1 MKIWRQFPSASDLVN
16 LSRTRTQTEKA
27 SSSPVDYR
35 RIVVKKPWGYEYLFC
50 QTSAAA
56 CWLLSIDQGQK
67 TSIHCH
73 VLKKTALIVLHGAA
87 ISSTLDGDYPLEAGD
102 GIILHPRVFHSTR
115 ATAPGTW
122 VMEIETP
129 VQKDDLVRLSD
140 AYGRQGTPYEG
151 SLHYQAL
158 EEAVHPTLVGER
170 RSCEVGD
177 FAFTISSVP
186 SPSADCVA
194 LIEGEARPVRSKSHF
209 LTNPLGELFTPETFR
224 TFRDALGAVPN
235 ATYLSLTRLPR
246 REDLVGRRLGL
257 AEGAAPAVS

>member
-73 VLKKTALIVLHGAA
+73 VLKKTALIVLRGAA
-87 ISSTLDGDYPLEAGD
+87 VSSTLDGDYPLEAGD

-140 AYGRQGTPYEG
+140 AYGRQGTAYEG
-151 SLHYQAL
+151 SQHHQLLVDAL
-158 EEAVHPTLVGER
+158 HPTLTPER
-170 RSCEVGD
+170 LSCEVAEWG
-177 FAFTISSVP
+177 FALGEAP
-186 SPSADCVA
+186 SPEADCVV
-194 LIEGEARPVRSKSHF
+194 LVEGEPRPVASTGAFF
-209 LTNPLGELFTPETFR
+209 LTNPLGEVFTPESFNR
-224 TFRDALGAVPN
+224 FGKGLKAVSS
-235 ATYLSLTRLPR
+235 ARYLSLTRR
-246 REDLVGRRLGL
+246 V
-257 AEGAAPAVS
+257 PAVNSVRAS